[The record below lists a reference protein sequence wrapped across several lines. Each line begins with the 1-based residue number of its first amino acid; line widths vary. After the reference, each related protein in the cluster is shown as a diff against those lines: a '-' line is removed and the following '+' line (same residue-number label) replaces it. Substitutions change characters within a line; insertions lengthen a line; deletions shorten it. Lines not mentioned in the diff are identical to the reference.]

1 MQDDGHGRS
10 GCERAEVK
18 LAAALALLALCA
30 AVYAAEAVLN
40 EDERL
45 LCRLGGGCLFMTQ
58 DALTAQLRAARDSGR
73 RAAEAECK
81 RPMT

>member
-1 MQDDGHGRS
+1 M
-10 GCERAEVK
+10 K
-18 LAAALALLALCA
+18 LAAAIVLVLTFALFGLLAVSA
-30 AVYAAEAVLN
+30 FAAEAVLT
-40 EDERL
+40 EDERMQ
-45 LCRLGGGCLFMTQ
+45 CRLGGGCLFMTQ

>member
-1 MQDDGHGRS
+1 M
-10 GCERAEVK
+10 K
-18 LAAALALLALCA
+18 LAAAIVLVITFALFGLLAVSA
-30 AVYAAEAVLN
+30 FAAEAVLT
-40 EDERL
+40 EDERMQ
-45 LCRLGGGCLFMTQ
+45 CRLGGGCLFMTQ